1 MSSLLFFSLLQT
13 FPSTEQRTSNFSMSY
28 WLTWSS
34 VVKLPFSKEIE
45 VSIHM
50 AKLGI
55 NQLKAGMKTNSEVV
69 DQHGHTLIRANED
82 ISDSHITLLKMWWV
96 YEIDIKD
103 AACIINLDYLKSQY
117 PTRLIESLLEEANKK
132 YQQFNPESQLC
143 NFLKKTYVEHA
154 AKREV

>member
-1 MSSLLFFSLLQT
+1 MS
-13 FPSTEQRTSNFSMSY
+13 
-28 WLTWSS
+28 
-34 VVKLPFSKEIE
+34 
-45 VSIHM
+45 
-50 AKLGI
+50 
-55 NQLKAGMKTNSEVV
+55 
-69 DQHGHTLIRANED
+69 
-82 ISDSHITLLKMWWV
+82 
-96 YEIDIKD
+96 EIDIKD